1 MNQSARTSSGGPSLS
16 LAITTGDDEAMDA
29 GLWSGRGVWSS
40 LMSASYAACGP
51 NLCGGRSR
59 IRRRRK
65 RRHRVGP
72 GTYHP
77 SVIRRLLTRYRRG
90 NPVQSIW
97 LGALLA
103 SPVWVNSLIYRPSS
117 SAGTLLLLGGSL
129 AGGYVIA
136 RVFLGSVS
144 ADLEEVRAQNL
155 WLQER
160 AQRANE
166 AFAAHPISVAVSDE
180 EFAAIVEVEL
190 AALPPWI
197 GRAITQRNVAITV
210 EEERAGEPRVF
221 GVYQSQTRG
230 SDVMSEITLYRRP
243 IMRVSG
249 DRAALHRQIH
259 DTLLHELGH
268 MFGMSE
274 TDLDHFTIGNNPRPD
289 AEPVHPPPTD
299 PR

>member
-1 MNQSARTSSGGPSLS
+1 M
-16 LAITTGDDEAMDA
+16 
-29 GLWSGRGVWSS
+29 
-40 LMSASYAACGP
+40 
-51 NLCGGRSR
+51 
-59 IRRRRK
+59 
-65 RRHRVGP
+65 
-72 GTYHP
+72 
-77 SVIRRLLTRYRRG
+77 IRRLLTRYRRG
-90 NPVQSIW
+90 NPLQSIW

-103 SPVWVNSLIYRPSS
+103 SPVWVNTLVYRPTS

-160 AQRANE
+160 AQRAD
-166 AFAAHPISVAVSDE
+166 ADFAAHPISVAVSDE
-180 EFAAIVEVEL
+180 EFAAIVEAEL

-197 GRAITQRNVAITV
+197 GAGITQRNVAITV

-221 GVYQSQTRG
+221 GVYQSQRRG

-289 AEPVHPPPTD
+289 AEPVHPPPGE
-299 PR
+299 PA

>member
-1 MNQSARTSSGGPSLS
+1 M
-16 LAITTGDDEAMDA
+16 A
-29 GLWSGRGVWSS
+29 GRWSGRGVWSL
-40 LMSASYAACGP
+40 LMTESYAECGP
-51 NLCGGRSR
+51 NLCGG
-59 IRRRRK
+59 
-65 RRHRVGP
+65 P

-77 SVIRRLLTRYRRG
+77 IVIRRLLTRYRRG
-90 NPVQSIW
+90 NPLQSIW

-103 SPVWVNSLIYRPSS
+103 SPVWVNTLVYRPTS

-160 AQRANE
+160 AQRADA

-180 EFAAIVEVEL
+180 EFAAIVEAEL

-197 GRAITQRNVAITV
+197 GRAITQQNVAITV

-289 AEPVHPPPTD
+289 AEPVHPPPGE
-299 PR
+299 PA

>member
-1 MNQSARTSSGGPSLS
+1 MVRP
-16 LAITTGDDEAMDA
+16 
-29 GLWSGRGVWSS
+29 
-40 LMSASYAACGP
+40 
-51 NLCGGRSR
+51 
-59 IRRRRK
+59 
-65 RRHRVGP
+65 
-72 GTYHP
+72 
-77 SVIRRLLTRYRRG
+77 LLTRYRRG
-90 NPVQSIW
+90 NPLQSIW
-97 LGALLA
+97 LGGLLA
-103 SPVWVNSLIYRPSS
+103 SPVWVNTLIYRPSS
-117 SAGTLLLLGGSL
+117 SAGTLLLLAGSVV
-129 AGGYVIA
+129 GGYVIA

-160 AQRANE
+160 AQRADQ

-197 GRAITQRNVAITV
+197 GQAVSQQNVAITV
-210 EEERAGEPRVF
+210 EQERAGEPRVF
-221 GVYQSQTRG
+221 GVYQSQRRG

-274 TDLDHFTIGNNPRPD
+274 IDLDHFTIGNNPRPD
-289 AEPVHPPPTD
+289 AEPVHPPPGE
-299 PR
+299 PA

>member
-1 MNQSARTSSGGPSLS
+1 
-16 LAITTGDDEAMDA
+16 MDA

-103 SPVWVNSLIYRPSS
+103 SPVWVNTLIYRPTS

>member
-1 MNQSARTSSGGPSLS
+1 MKTTQSARTMKGGPSLC
-16 LAITTGDDEAMDA
+16 LAITTGDEPAGAA
-29 GLWSGRGVWSS
+29 GLGV
-40 LMSASYAACGP
+40 LCSAMTGSYAPRGPILCDAC
-51 NLCGGRSR
+51 CGHAAVVNQAIRS
-59 IRRRRK
+59 
-65 RRHRVGP
+65 GP

-77 SVIRRLLTRYRRG
+77 SVIRRLLTRYHRG

-103 SPVWVNSLIYRPSS
+103 SPSRVNTLVYHATSS
-117 SAGTLLLLGGSL
+117 TGTLLLLGGSL
-129 AGGYVIA
+129 IGGYGIA

-160 AQRANE
+160 AQRADD
-166 AFAAHPISVAVSDE
+166 AFAAHPISVAISDE
-180 EFAAIVEVEL
+180 EFATIVEVEL

-197 GRAITQRNVAITV
+197 GQAIRQRNVAITV

-221 GVYQSQTRG
+221 GVYQSQTHG

-249 DRAALHRQIH
+249 NRPALHRQIH

-274 TDLDHFTIGNNPRPD
+274 TDLDRFTIGNNPRPD
-289 AEPVHPPPTD
+289 AEPVHPPPD
-299 PR
+299 APR

>member
-1 MNQSARTSSGGPSLS
+1 
-16 LAITTGDDEAMDA
+16 
-29 GLWSGRGVWSS
+29 
-40 LMSASYAACGP
+40 
-51 NLCGGRSR
+51 
-59 IRRRRK
+59 
-65 RRHRVGP
+65 
-72 GTYHP
+72 
-77 SVIRRLLTRYRRG
+77 VIRRLLTRYRRG

-103 SPVWVNSLIYRPSS
+103 SPVWVNTLIYRPTS

-289 AEPVHPPPTD
+289 AEPVHPPPE

>member
-1 MNQSARTSSGGPSLS
+1 M
-16 LAITTGDDEAMDA
+16 
-29 GLWSGRGVWSS
+29 
-40 LMSASYAACGP
+40 
-51 NLCGGRSR
+51 
-59 IRRRRK
+59 
-65 RRHRVGP
+65 
-72 GTYHP
+72 
-77 SVIRRLLTRYRRG
+77 
-90 NPVQSIW
+90 
-97 LGALLA
+97 
-103 SPVWVNSLIYRPSS
+103 WVNTLVYRPTS

-144 ADLEEVRAQNL
+144 TDFEEVRAQNL

-166 AFAAHPISVAVSDE
+166 AFAAHPISVAVSGRGVRGHRRGR
-180 EFAAIVEVEL
+180 AGGA
-190 AALPPWI
+190 AALDRP
-197 GRAITQRNVAITV
+197 GDHAQRNVAITV

-259 DTLLHELGH
+259 DTLLHKLGH
-268 MFGMSE
+268 MFG
-274 TDLDHFTIGNNPRPD
+274 
-289 AEPVHPPPTD
+289 
-299 PR
+299 

>member
-1 MNQSARTSSGGPSLS
+1 M
-16 LAITTGDDEAMDA
+16 
-29 GLWSGRGVWSS
+29 
-40 LMSASYAACGP
+40 
-51 NLCGGRSR
+51 
-59 IRRRRK
+59 
-65 RRHRVGP
+65 
-72 GTYHP
+72 
-77 SVIRRLLTRYRRG
+77 IRRLLNRYRRG
-90 NPVQSIW
+90 NPIQSIW

-103 SPVWVNSLIYRPSS
+103 SPVWVNTLLYRPTSS
-117 SAGTLLLLGGSL
+117 VGTLLLLGGSL

-160 AQRANE
+160 ARRADE

-180 EFAAIVEVEL
+180 EFAAIVEFEL

-210 EEERAGEPRVF
+210 EQERAGEPRVF

-289 AEPVHPPPTD
+289 AEPVHPPPGE
-299 PR
+299 PA